1 MAHVDLTLSELTDPN
16 RLLGVAS
23 SLALW
28 SDRVSL
34 AAEPCLVMD
43 TAGIVAAASPGCTP
57 LLGIDP
63 RTAVGRRL
71 VGVGGVLHLLDFGA
85 IVSDLPEWEMDK
97 IPPRVAATT
106 GGLARG
112 LMRLRCPD
120 GSPRTVD
127 AISVPLRDHVAS
139 SPVVGS
145 LTFFSSVR

>member
-1 MAHVDLTLSELTDPN
+1 VAHVDLALSELTDPG
-16 RLLGVAS
+16 RMLGVAG

-28 SDRVSL
+28 SDPVSM
-34 AAEPCLVMD
+34 AAEPCLLMD
-43 TAGIVAAASPGCTP
+43 TAGVVAAASPGCAS

-63 RTAVGRRL
+63 RAAVGRNL

-85 IVSDLPEWEMDK
+85 IVSDLPVWEMDK
-97 IPPRVAATT
+97 IPPRVAVTT

-112 LMRLRCPD
+112 LMRVRGPD
-120 GSPRTVD
+120 GAPRTVD
-127 AISVPLRDHVAS
+127 AIAVPLRDHAAS